1 MKKLLLLTII
11 GILFLGACAS
21 GPKIYKN
28 GTYEGTGEGK
38 KGPVV
43 VSVEFKNDK
52 IISVTIVS
60 QTETEEIAADVLAQL
75 PAKIV
80 TAQSTE
86 GLDTYAG
93 ATYTY
98 NAILD
103 AVNQTIEEA
112 KIK

>member
-1 MKKLLLLTII
+1 MKKLLLLAII
-11 GILFLGACAS
+11 GTLLFGACAS

-28 GTYEGTGEGK
+28 GIYEGTGEGK

-43 VSVEFKNDK
+43 VLVEFKNDK
-52 IISVTIVS
+52 IVAIKITS
-60 QTETEEIAADVLAQL
+60 QIETVEIAADVLAQL
-75 PAKIV
+75 PGKIIA
-80 TAQSTE
+80 AQSTE

-98 NAILD
+98 DAILD
-103 AVNQTIEEA
+103 AVNQTIEAA

>member
-1 MKKLLLLTII
+1 L
-11 GILFLGACAS
+11 LGACES
-21 GPKIYKN
+21 GQKIYKN

-52 IISVTIVS
+52 IVTVKIISQV
-60 QTETEEIAADVLAQL
+60 ETEEIAADVLAQL
-75 PAKIV
+75 PAKIIA
-80 TAQSTE
+80 AQSTV

-98 NAILD
+98 DAILD
-103 AVNQTIEEA
+103 AVNQAIEAA